1 MRKKVILFAGVI
13 MAGVSLLANNAFS
26 QEYVYFNDF
35 EGTIGSEWSDT
46 IRSITPSGRQF
57 LSQSAND
64 SVTLTLT
71 NLPAHLSAS
80 VSFDLYLIES
90 TEENEQYIWDLNVE
104 GGPVLLDTTFNYNPE
119 NTQAS
124 PDNYPGQTDD
134 SEIDTPVNL
143 SGGDMV
149 YSFPNSDR
157 SFTINHTDS
166 TLVLHFSES
175 GLATQNWGLDNVL
188 VTLEQPEMLTVVD
201 IDPDTLNLNSN
212 GNWITCYLTL
222 PEGYNV
228 AKIDPKTVMLE
239 DLIVADWIWF
249 DEETQMAM
257 AKFNRSAVNDLL
269 IELALSGDVELSVTG
284 ALTDGRTFGGSD
296 TIGVMGDDN
305 NKKNTEDESNED
317 TSLSKMTP
325 STLNL
330 NSNGQWIT
338 CHLRL
343 PEGSNAT
350 GINLET
356 IMLEG
361 IIPADWMVFNEEEQI
376 AMIKFSRS
384 AIQDFLIEQELLGDV
399 ELTVTGELLE
409 GTAFKESDTIRIID
423 KGGKKS
429 EETDEGNKN
438 PKAKGKGG
446 KKPKE
451 TDEDDKNPGANN
463 KNGKNPGA
471 NNKSGKN
478 PEEKED
484 DDENSEEIDED
495 EENPGANNKGGK
507 KN

>member
-35 EGTIGSEWSDT
+35 EGTIGPEWSDT
-46 IRSITPSGRQF
+46 IPSITPSGGQF

-64 SVTLTLT
+64 TVTLTLT

-90 TEENEQYIWDLNVE
+90 TEENEQYVWDLNVE

-124 PDNYPGQTDD
+124 PDD

-157 SFTINHTDS
+157 SFTINHTYS

-188 VTLEQPEMLTVVD
+188 VSLEQPEMLTVVD

-212 GNWITCYLTL
+212 GNWITCYLVL

-228 AKIDPKTVMLE
+228 AEIDPKTVMLE
-239 DLIVADWIWF
+239 DSIVADWIWF

-269 IELALSGDVELSVTG
+269 IELALSGDIELSVTG
-284 ALTDGRTFGGSD
+284 ALADGRTFGGSD

-384 AIQDFLIEQELLGDV
+384 AIQDFLIEQGLLGDV

-451 TDEDDKNPGANN
+451 TDENDKNPGANN
-463 KNGKNPGA
+463 KGGKNP
-471 NNKSGKN
+471 
-478 PEEKED
+478 
-484 DDENSEEIDED
+484 EEIDED
-495 EENPGANNKGGK
+495 EENPGAKDKGGK